1 MINNSFSGNNSFYD
15 QILNDFKMEYVLQKP
30 TRNEKGNTK
39 R

>member
-1 MINNSFSGNNSFYD
+1 MDASLTQIYD